1 MGTKT
6 QKLSNVVDQIVE
18 WQSVVVADGS
28 TNTNA
33 VAGRGYFVDTSSG
46 AHTINLPASPK
57 IGDVVK
63 VSLITA
69 GNELTIGRNGNNI
82 NGSAA
87 DVTTSADGDMF
98 ELVYVNASEGWKI
111 TGQITAATF
120 TEATGGTVTTS
131 GNFKIHTFTG
141 DGCFVVS
148 NVGNGSS
155 NPLGGPST
163 VDYLV
168 VAGGGGGGIGC
179 SGAGG
184 GAGGFRESKDS
195 TVNSPH
201 TASPL
206 AATTGIT
213 VSNTTYPVTVGAGGG
228 GNAPVCSGPD
238 GLFPISPTC
247 NAKGCS
253 GSNSVFST
261 ITSTGG
267 GGGGGQGGGGGLT
280 GGSGGGGGHGSGT
293 GGSGNTPP
301 VSPPQG
307 NPGAASAP
315 GAGSAPSDAG
325 GGGGGATSGA
335 SNCGAPGPTGHAGGA
350 GATTSISGSPTAYA
364 GGGGGTNRCGGG
376 SNDTDGGVGG
386 GGKGGYGPRPT
397 PAPQGTGVSGT
408 ANTGGGGGGGKA
420 LTASPTCRPFG
431 GSGSGGKGIVI
442 IRYKFQ

>member
-28 TNTNA
+28 TNTTG
-33 VAGRGYFVDTSSG
+33 VSGRGYFIDTSAG
-46 AHTINLPASPK
+46 AHTVNLPASPK
-57 IGDVVK
+57 IGDIIK

-69 GNELTIGRNGNNI
+69 GNQLTIGRNGNNI
-82 NGSAA
+82 NGTTS
-87 DVTTSADGDMF
+87 DIVTSADGDAY
-98 ELVYVNASEGWKI
+98 ELVYVNVSEGWKI
-111 TGQITAATF
+111 IGQITAATF

-131 GNFKIHTFTG
+131 GDFKIHTFTG

-148 NVGNGSS
+148 STGNGDS

-195 TVNSPH
+195 TVSSPH

-213 VSNTTYPVTVGAGGG
+213 VSTTTYPVTVGGGG
-228 GNAPVCSGPD
+228 TGYAAQSYN
-238 GLFPISPTC
+238 FPFPESRR
-247 NAKGCS
+247 GVS
-253 GSNSVFST
+253 GSDSIFST
-261 ITSTGG
+261 ITSAGG
-267 GGGGGQGGGGGLT
+267 GGGGGQSPYQSGLT
-280 GGSGGGGGHGSGT
+280 GGSGGGGAHSGGT

-307 NPGAASAP
+307 NSGANPAP
-315 GAGSAPSDAG
+315 STGSAPSDAG
-325 GGGGGATSGA
+325 GGGGGATTAAIQSP
-335 SNCGAPGPTGHAGGA
+335 CGSQTLDHNGGA
-350 GATTSISGSPTAYA
+350 GATTSISGTPTAYA

-386 GGKGGYGPRPT
+386 GGKGGYGTRPT
-397 PAPQGTGVSGT
+397 PSPQGSGTSGT

-420 LTASPTCRPFG
+420 LTASCAPRPYG
-431 GSGSGGKGIVI
+431 GSGAGGKGVVI